1 MLIYAQCKAWCGL
14 KVDNLLLPWHKRKF
28 SGRIR
33 LGSYFKQHYDW
44 TLFPTRRCSVQR
56 DFLIRIW
63 PEVQN
68 DSVYSKDVTYNQE
81 PFDKISSAR
90 IRKLNIMYYSIRK
103 GDRLGYSR
111 VKSWFMDIRAIARM
125 AHCSGAGGRQGADTL
140 QFSEQRHPYK
150 AIKSMTVTCS
160 EYDTGIVNS
169 SHCTGNS
176 RNFKPSSSSFNPNDI
191 S

>member
-1 MLIYAQCKAWCGL
+1 
-14 KVDNLLLPWHKRKF
+14 
-28 SGRIR
+28 
-33 LGSYFKQHYDW
+33 
-44 TLFPTRRCSVQR
+44 
-56 DFLIRIW
+56 
-63 PEVQN
+63 
-68 DSVYSKDVTYNQE
+68 
-81 PFDKISSAR
+81 
-90 IRKLNIMYYSIRK
+90 MYYSIKK

-140 QFSEQRHPYK
+140 QFSEQKYPYK

-176 RNFKPSSSSFNPNDI
+176 GNFKLSSSSFNPHDNCSQHEPQPGSHHDNFSDPAQQPAI
-191 S
+191 R